1 MRESRQRRP
10 PRWVSRGLP
19 TGRRVRARIGNSPSL
34 NVDVVNAPLCPL
46 PDPADDALRGVCDGS
61 AGRQPWGVRVLQW
74 RCRLTARAHRQRIG
88 RQHQGGTGTPGG
100 QHHHRW
106 RWQRRRHAAAH
117 PRAEV
122 AQLPAGNV
130 PLIKSLLQW
139 LRPAPRPIDDAL
151 WDDACRRAAWLHG
164 LDDER
169 RARLRVLT
177 TRFLHEKTIT
187 PIGDLQLQA
196 GDGVLLAALCC
207 LPLLEFGEVGLE
219 GWSQLIV
226 YPDAF
231 RVHRSH
237 MDAAGVL
244 HEWDDELIGESWDS
258 GPLIL
263 SWADVQADLA
273 APHEGYC
280 VAVHEMVHK
289 LDALDGAMDGTP
301 PLPRAWQREWAA
313 TFQQAYDAFCV
324 RVDAGEET
332 LIDPYAAEA
341 PEEFFAVTSEYH
353 FSAPDLLQQALPEV
367 AAQLRRFYGKPPAI
381 ETR

>member
-1 MRESRQRRP
+1 M
-10 PRWVSRGLP
+10 
-19 TGRRVRARIGNSPSL
+19 
-34 NVDVVNAPLCPL
+34 
-46 PDPADDALRGVCDGS
+46 
-61 AGRQPWGVRVLQW
+61 
-74 RCRLTARAHRQRIG
+74 
-88 RQHQGGTGTPGG
+88 
-100 QHHHRW
+100 
-106 RWQRRRHAAAH
+106 
-117 PRAEV
+117 

-169 RARLRVLT
+169 RTRLRVLT

-187 PIGDLQLQA
+187 PIGELQLQA

-381 ETR
+381 EIR